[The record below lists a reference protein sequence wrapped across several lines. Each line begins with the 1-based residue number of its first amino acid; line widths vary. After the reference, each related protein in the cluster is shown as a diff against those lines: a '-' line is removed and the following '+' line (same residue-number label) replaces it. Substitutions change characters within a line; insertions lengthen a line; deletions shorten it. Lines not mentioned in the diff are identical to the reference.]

1 MNTSSKSDNF
11 LAQFKDINSNSL
23 KYFTAAQFVEVWNHY
38 DTDGNG
44 YIEGSELDNFLREF
58 IYSVFSEEL
67 GNETPK
73 RNNLSLLSELTNE

>member
-38 DTDGNG
+38 DTDGKLYFITVVKIMSKLKLNNHG
-44 YIEGSELDNFLREF
+44 ILGSIGRLLGC
-58 IYSVFSEEL
+58 SV
-67 GNETPK
+67 
-73 RNNLSLLSELTNE
+73 RLLSSANP